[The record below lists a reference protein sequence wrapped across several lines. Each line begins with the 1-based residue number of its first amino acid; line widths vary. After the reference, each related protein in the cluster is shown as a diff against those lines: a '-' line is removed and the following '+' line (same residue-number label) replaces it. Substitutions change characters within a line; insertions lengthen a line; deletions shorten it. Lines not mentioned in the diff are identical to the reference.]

1 MSDSFTLSIVCKGE
15 VVSSNLPEFRQA
27 VAALVG
33 SINRNLTTDND
44 FAQAKT
50 DVKKLTEVEARIADA
65 KDKALRDAEQ
75 LHALFS
81 ALDDANEEVRAAR
94 LDLQKQV
101 ERQEKAI
108 KAQLVAD
115 ALNRIECAAHLRLK
129 NFGAIIEGSIKGK
142 RTLDSIQKALDV
154 IVGSLNA
161 QITAAKAVID
171 EWETANQERV
181 PDADLLEI
189 EQPETVRLKLQARTA
204 ERKAAEERKRLADEA
219 AAERAARIKAEA
231 EAKAQE
237 KPQED
242 RVYAPAGEPLPT
254 QVLPASAAKQEFAL
268 TAEESAD
275 EELTRFI
282 SGVRAAFAPIKTLRQ
297 SLKNARNIEL
307 AQAFASGVNAAFN
320 QLLKGGDK

>member
-1 MSDSFTLSIVCKGE
+1 MSDNMTLSIVCKGE

-27 VAALVG
+27 VVALVG

-115 ALNRIECAAHLRLK
+115 ALNRIECAPHLRLK
-129 NFGAIIEGSIKGK
+129 NFGAIVEGSIKGK

-154 IVGSLNA
+154 IAGSLNA

-219 AAERAARIKAEA
+219 AAERAARVKAEA

-242 RVYAPAGEPLPT
+242 RVYAPAGEPLPA

-282 SGVRAAFAPIKTLRQ
+282 SGVRAAFVPIKTLRQ

-307 AQAFASGVNAAFN
+307 AQAFASDVNAAFN
-320 QLLKGGDK
+320 QILKGGEA